1 MWLYLLKYR
10 NINNNLIRVIIIFP
24 YSKASSRC
32 KNAFR
37 SFYGNEGIKTL
48 RKIANKQFYA
58 F

>member
-1 MWLYLLKYR
+1 M
-10 NINNNLIRVIIIFP
+10 NNNLIKAKIIFP
-24 YSKASSRC
+24 YSKISGRC
-32 KNAFR
+32 KNSFR